1 MRTQKVF
8 FPNNAGHNLAAKIEF
23 PDKQIPHTF
32 ALFAHCFTCNKNLT
46 AVRNIAKA
54 LTKEGFAIMRFDF
67 TGLGESEG
75 AFENTNFS
83 SNIGDL
89 IAATNFL
96 KENYQAPKL
105 LIGHSLGGAA
115 VVCAATQLPEV
126 KAVATI
132 GAPFDPSHV
141 SHLFNHKISEIETEG
156 IAEVNIGGQTFTV
169 KQQFLEDINKSRLT
183 RNLNELNKAL
193 LIMHSPQDNIVEIEN
208 AAQFYQYAQHP
219 KSFIS
224 LDGADHLL
232 TNKSDSIYVGNTIAS
247 WVQRY
252 IEIPEPSFPPST
264 NDVTIHLNR
273 ADGFTTQIVTG
284 KHQLIADE
292 PISFG
297 GNDFGPSPY
306 DLVTAGLGT
315 CTAMTLH
322 LYAKRKKW
330 DLESVTIDI
339 NHGKIHAEDCE
350 NCEDPSKKI
359 DHFDKTIVLNGNL
372 DDQQKQRLLEIA
384 DRCPVHKTLSQSSI
398 IHSKLG

>member
-8 FPNNAGHNLAAKIEF
+8 FPNNSGHNLAAKIEF